1 MKNRFFFLTI
11 CLLFLFSC
19 NTTPDSTTSNS
30 NVISSIDMSK
40 YEYASIGSNVTGGS
54 TIMGALMDLQN
65 SLISCGYKIVGDTR
79 INSMLAQ
86 EDLPK
91 LFIVTMGLTSTKSQS
106 VCIINL
112 TDYVS
117 GYIIAS
123 FRGSFG
129 WGWGIEEDQKGAIGE
144 AIEKMENAIKK
155 NK

>member
-1 MKNRFFFLTI
+1 MRNKHIFLTI
-11 CLLFLFSC
+11 CFITLFSC
-19 NTTPDSTTSNS
+19 NTTPNN
-30 NVISSIDMSK
+30 NVVPIIDMTK
-40 YEYASIGSNVTGGS
+40 YEFASIGSNVTGGS
-54 TIMGALMDLQN
+54 TILGALMDLQN

-91 LFIVTMGLTSTKSQS
+91 LFMVTMGLTSTKDQS

-129 WGWGIEEDQKGAIGE
+129 WGWGIEEDQKGAIRE
-144 AIEKMENAIKK
+144 AIEQMEKSIKK